1 MVVDPADTVMVG
13 TAMRDFLPALLTRE
27 VTTVYKKNPH
37 SWGTGSVEFSACC
50 LSVGT

>member
-1 MVVDPADTVMVG
+1 MDPADTVMVG

-27 VTTVYKKNPH
+27 VTTVYKKNQH